1 MTPYEPTGILVA
13 GRPHTGKTS
22 YLAVLYL
29 AIVNERATGLRL
41 GSFRDDREYLNRISQ
56 RLQTCEPADHTEV
69 DEQQELSL
77 SLLVGSTGVPT
88 LLRIPDTS
96 GETWEAAL
104 TTRRWPVELDT
115 RVREANAVMI
125 FTHPKVDFDPGV
137 TIVQANAAEAALRHG
152 TDSAPYAGTRE
163 PDERA
168 PTQVELVDLLQL
180 LREQRGPRPTRACLV
195 VSAYDLVSPQ
205 VRPVDWM
212 RRNCPL
218 FAQYADVNQDWLDVA
233 VYGVSAQG
241 GSFVDGQV
249 RDELTRQD
257 AVERCS
263 VLSSDGTVVGVDDP
277 ILWMLQARD

>member
-1 MTPYEPTGILVA
+1 VTGYEPSGVLVA

-29 AIVNERATGLRL
+29 AIVSERAAGLRL
-41 GSFRDDREYLNRISQ
+41 GTFRDDREYLNRISQ
-56 RLQTCEPADHTEV
+56 RLQTCEPPEHTEV

-77 SLLVGSTGVPT
+77 SLLVGSEATPT

-104 TTRRWPVELDT
+104 TMRQWPVDLDA

-125 FTHPKVDFDPGV
+125 FTHPKVDFDPGT
-137 TIVQANAAEAALRHG
+137 TIVQANAAEAALRDG
-152 TDSAPYAGTRE
+152 TEPAAHPSTRE

-195 VSAYDLVSPQ
+195 VSAYDLVSPEL
-205 VRPVDWM
+205 RPDDWVSL
-212 RRNCPL
+212 NCPL

-241 GSFVDGQV
+241 GSFRDDQV
-249 RDELTRQD
+249 RDALTRQD
-257 AVERCS
+257 AVERS
-263 VLSSDGTVVGVDDP
+263 LVLSGDGTPVGVDDP
-277 ILWMLQARD
+277 ILWMLRARD